1 MLTVLTSLRR
11 ALRSERGIALPAMM
25 SLMLVLG
32 ILTAGVIVT
41 VQADTPQ
48 ARRDQ
53 DRKLAYGAA
62 EAGLQ
67 NYLFRLQHDLDLWT
81 KCTNVSGPPFV
92 NQVWNGTGTDP
103 RVWRT
108 LPGTDGQYTVE
119 LLPATGY
126 SSCSTSNPSA
136 SVVQNG
142 LIRIRATGRVRGV
155 KRSIIGKF
163 RRRSFLDYLYFTDI
177 ESLDPAWY
185 TRYVNG
191 WPTVPDITQWASDN
205 CGWYRDGRS
214 SKRYNGNKYNALNQ
228 PTSVSNLKCGEIQ
241 FAAGDALNGPVHTND
256 EFLICGH
263 PIFGRTVD
271 DQIEVSAA
279 SPGWRS
285 ACSSSSPTF
294 RGTYNA
300 SAPLLTMP
308 PTNTQLRDTTD
319 PSYIFTGQTT
329 IVLGTSTMTVNGTTM
344 PYPSNGQV
352 YVQNGTCGQTL
363 KTYDPYNSPA
373 GCADVYVK
381 GAYGA
386 SLTIASEKDIII
398 NGNVTNNGDF
408 LLALIADQFIRIYH
422 PITNLDTQNDTC
434 NNASGSLSNPTIVAS
449 LFALNH
455 SFMVD
460 NYFCGNALGTMTVT
474 GSIVQ
479 KYRGPVGTGGSSG
492 ASTGYIKAYSYD
504 DRFHFREPPAVVDPI
519 QSSWKVLNQTEQVP
533 AR

>member
-1 MLTVLTSLRR
+1 MLTALTSLRTR
-11 ALRSERGIALPAMM
+11 LRSERGIALPAMM

-32 ILTAGVIVT
+32 ILTAGVVMT

-48 ARRDQ
+48 SRRDQ

-81 KCTNVSGPPFV
+81 KCTAISGPPFV
-92 NQVWNGTGTDP
+92 NQVWNGSGTDP
-103 RVWRT
+103 RTWRT

-119 LLPATGY
+119 LLPANGY
-126 SSCSTSNPSA
+126 SSCNPA
-136 SVVQNG
+136 NPAATVVQNG
-142 LIRIRATGRVRGV
+142 LIRVRATGKVRGV
-155 KRSIIGKF
+155 KRSIIAKF

-185 TRYVNG
+185 TRYVSG

-205 CGWYRDGRS
+205 CGWYRDGRA

-228 PTSVSNLKCGEIQ
+228 PTAVTNLKCGEIQ
-241 FAAGDALNGPVHTND
+241 FAAGDVLNGPVHTND

-263 PIFGRTVD
+263 PIFGRTID

-279 SPGWRS
+279 KPGWRS

-319 PSYIFTGQTT
+319 PSYIFTGRTT
-329 IVLGTSTMTVNGTTM
+329 IVLTASNMTVNGTTM
-344 PYPSNGQV
+344 AYPSNGQI

-363 KTYDPYNSPA
+363 KTYDPYNSPI

-381 GAYGA
+381 GAYGQ

-398 NGNVTNNGDF
+398 NGNVTNSGDT

-422 PITNLDTQNDTC
+422 PIRTST
-434 NNASGSLSNPTIVAS
+434 SPTTTA
-449 LFALNH
+449 
-455 SFMVD
+455 
-460 NYFCGNALGTMTVT
+460 TT
-474 GSIVQ
+474 
-479 KYRGPVGTGGSSG
+479 
-492 ASTGYIKAYSYD
+492 
-504 DRFHFREPPAVVDPI
+504 PPARCRTRR
-519 QSSWKVLNQTEQVP
+519 SWPRCSRSTTRSWSTTTSAATRS

>member
-1 MLTVLTSLRR
+1 MLTAMKDLRA

-32 ILTAGVIVT
+32 ILTAGVVMT

-81 KCTNVSGPPFV
+81 KCTNISGPPFV
-92 NQVWNGTGTDP
+92 NQVWNGSGADP
-103 RVWRT
+103 RAWRS
-108 LPGTDGQYTVE
+108 LPGAEAQYTVE
-119 LLPATGY
+119 LLPANGA
-126 SSCSTSNPSA
+126 SSCNPANPSGT
-136 SVVQNG
+136 VVQNG
-142 LIRIRATGRVRGV
+142 QIRVRATGKVRGV

-185 TRYVNG
+185 TRYVSG
-191 WPTVPDITQWASDN
+191 WPTIPDITQWASDN
-205 CGWYRDGRS
+205 CGWYRDGRA

-228 PTSVSNLKCGEIQ
+228 PTAVTNLRCGEIQ
-241 FAAGDALNGPVHTND
+241 FANSDVLNGPVHTND
-256 EFLICGH
+256 ELLICGR
-263 PIFGRTVD
+263 PTFGRTVD
-271 DQIEVSAA
+271 DQIEVSAS

-285 ACSSSSPTF
+285 ACSGSSPRF
-294 RGTYNA
+294 LGTYNA

-308 PTNTQLRDTTD
+308 PTNTQLRDTTN
-319 PSYIFTGQTT
+319 PAYIFTGRTT
-329 IVLGTSTMTVNGTTM
+329 IVLGASNMTVNGTTM
-344 PYPSNGQV
+344 AYPGNGQI

-373 GCADVYVK
+373 GCADVYVR
-381 GAYGA
+381 GSYGA
-386 SLTIASEKDIII
+386 SLTISSEKDIII
-398 NGNVTNNGDF
+398 NGNVTNSGDT

-422 PITNLDTQNDTC
+422 PIQNLDVNNDDC
-434 NNASGSLSNPTIVAS
+434 DNASGSLSNPTIIAS

-460 NYFCGNALGTMTVT
+460 NYFCGNPLGTLTVT

-492 ASTGYIKAYSYD
+492 ASTGYIKAYAYD
-504 DRFHFREPPAVVDPI
+504 DRFRFREPPAVVDPI
-519 QSSWKVLNQTEQVP
+519 QSSWKVLSQTEQVP